1 MSTDAE
7 ASRRRQLLA
16 LGDGPAAA
24 LPAGCVHELIGAQ
37 ARRTPDAAAVISGTA
52 QLTYGELDRW
62 CNQVAH
68 RLIAAGVGPGA
79 LVGVCLERSFELVVA
94 LVAIWKAGGAYVPLD
109 AEYPRERLALMVSD
123 ADVRALV
130 TDAAGAARL
139 PRGEW
144 KVVNPGPGAEPTDDP
159 GRRVSPRDLAYVI
172 YTSGSTGK
180 PKGVMIEHRSVANH
194 ACWMAQRFDLTA
206 SDAILQ
212 KT

>member
-123 ADVRALV
+123 ADEPNPNKPTRSPGSTPATRKLRKPMIP
-130 TDAAGAARL
+130 AQSRGAACRSSRL
-139 PRGEW
+139 GGRG
-144 KVVNPGPGAEPTDDP
+144 KTKSARAT
-159 GRRVSPRDLAYVI
+159 AY
-172 YTSGSTGK
+172 S
-180 PKGVMIEHRSVANH
+180 A
-194 ACWMAQRFDLTA
+194 
-206 SDAILQ
+206 
-212 KT
+212 